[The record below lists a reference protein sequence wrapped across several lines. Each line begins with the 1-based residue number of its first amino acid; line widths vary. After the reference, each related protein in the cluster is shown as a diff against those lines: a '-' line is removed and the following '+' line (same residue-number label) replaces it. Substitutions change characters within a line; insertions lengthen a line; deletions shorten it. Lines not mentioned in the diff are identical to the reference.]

1 MISDWPKPLNSG
13 EREFL
18 PGALI
23 RMRRLLTLMLVLSR
37 HHIYAL
43 SRRGQSRGR
52 VSEPE
57 LFEAHSAMASD
68 QVLTEA

>member
-1 MISDWPKPLNSG
+1 
-13 EREFL
+13 
-18 PGALI
+18 
-23 RMRRLLTLMLVLSR
+23 MRRLLTLMLVLSR